1 MPPNRVARLVAG
13 ALASLL
19 LACAGNP
26 AGPPAA
32 ARQQERSAPAPAGGG
47 ATGPVPAGL
56 PTAADWVAHLE
67 RDLIP
72 FWTHPEALGR
82 PVGAFPTFRCHD
94 GRAWDPAAPCPEL
107 AEAPEW
113 IRGALGRD
121 YLRMRSRQTYL
132 YGAAFHLTGDERYL
146 ELARAGVE
154 AIRAT
159 VEADGS
165 VPSWLEGGRPLPA
178 AGERTTQDLAYAQ
191 LGLAMYWYLTREPE
205 VLDTLL
211 RVHDHV
217 FAAYW
222 RADWGMLAWT
232 REGPEAG
239 RQELVAQLD
248 PVNAYLLLVAPLLPE
263 PHRGR
268 WLADLDRLAG
278 VIVERYWDEELGL
291 FWGRIDDPGE
301 RRLGGRHVDFGHSI
315 KALWMLERLAA
326 ATGDGELAAWARP
339 RAERLLARAF
349 VAETGCWAEGRRED
363 GSLATGLTW
372 WSFAELDQA
381 AATLALA
388 APGPAAYLPATAAC
402 WQARL
407 VDREHGGV
415 WAWADAVDPERHY
428 AKAHLWK
435 NGYHEAEHA
444 LVMALTAAALRGE
457 PAAVWFALPAGAA
470 VAAPAGPAPPAAAA
484 TPVSAYLFGG
494 TVATRRPGSLSRL
507 LPGHRLERLELVDLR

>member
-1 MPPNRVARLVAG
+1 MDVRTRLLAAVV
-13 ALASLL
+13 ASLL
-19 LACAGNP
+19 LGCAGTP

-32 ARQQERSAPAPAGGG
+32 VRPQGSPAPAPAAGRAA
-47 ATGPVPAGL
+47 ATVPPGL
-56 PTAADWVAHLE
+56 PSAADWRDHLV
-67 RDLIP
+67 RDLMP
-72 FWTHPEALGR
+72 FWTHPEALGS
-82 PVGAFPTFRCHD
+82 PVGAFPTFRCDD
-94 GRAWDPAAPCPEL
+94 GRAWDATAPCPEL
-107 AEAPEW
+107 AQAPEW

-121 YLRMRSRQTYL
+121 YTRMRSRQTYL

-159 VEADGS
+159 VEPDGS

-178 AGERTTQDLAYAQ
+178 PGERTTQDLAYAQ

-211 RVHDHV
+211 RVHDHL

-222 RADWGMLAWT
+222 REDWGMLAWT

-268 WLADLDRLAG
+268 WLADLERLAAA
-278 VIVERYWDEELGL
+278 IVDRYWDEELGM
-291 FWGRIDDPGE
+291 FWGRIDDPVE

-315 KALWMLERLAA
+315 KALWMLERLAV

-349 VAETGCWAEGRRED
+349 VAETGCWAESLRDD

-372 WSFAELDQA
+372 WSFAELDQT
-381 AATLALA
+381 AATLALSD
-388 APGPAAYLPATAAC
+388 PARARYLPVTAAC
-402 WQARL
+402 WRERL

-415 WAWADAVDPERHY
+415 WAWADPVDPARHY

-435 NGYHEAEHA
+435 SGYHEAEHA
-444 LVMALTAAALRGE
+444 LVMAVTAASLHGE
-457 PAAVWFALPAGAA
+457 PAALWFALPEGAE
-470 VAAPAGPAPPAAAA
+470 VAAA
-484 TPVSAYLFGG
+484 TAGPPGDARTTPVTAYLFGG
-494 TVATRRPGSLSRL
+494 ALAGRRPAGPSRL
-507 LPGHRLERLELVDLR
+507 LPGHRVVRLELVGLR